1 MPTDAQ
7 ILANRQNAS
16 KSTGPKTPEGKT
28 IASKN
33 SLKHGLSSASD
44 VILSESQSEFEL
56 FRDAIFKELAP
67 QTPVETI
74 LVQRIV
80 SLSWRLKRTSFI
92 QNRALDAIKLDH
104 PLSWD
109 EERRRSKIPYNERT
123 SPDSPE
129 NDPDIALGR
138 AAVNDFS
145 ESRALD
151 RLLMYERRIENSL
164 YRTFLE
170 LQKLRTPKSPKPQSN
185 EK

>member
-1 MPTDAQ
+1 MPTEAQ

-16 KSTGPKTPEGKT
+16 KSTGPKTPEGKAA
-28 IASKN
+28 ASKN
-33 SLKHGLSSASD
+33 SLKHGLLSSSD
-44 VILSESQSEFEL
+44 VILSESQSEFEI
-56 FRDAIFKELAP
+56 FRDEIFKELAP

-80 SLSWRLKRTSFI
+80 SLSWRLKRTSFL
-92 QNRALDAIKLDH
+92 QNRALDAVKLDH
-104 PLSWD
+104 PLTWA
-109 EERRRSKIPYNERT
+109 EKNRRSEVPYKERN

-138 AAVNDFS
+138 AVIDHFS
-145 ESRALD
+145 ESKALD
-151 RLLMYERRIENSL
+151 RLLMYERRIESSL

-170 LQKLRTPKSPKPQSN
+170 LQNLRSPKSPKSN